1 MLPSPKPEKNV
12 GPPAERQ
19 EQRLLLLSA
28 AGTLALA
35 IIGIAIGLLTGA
47 KSIVFDGVYSLAD
60 AGLTLAAFFA
70 ARLIARGADRRF
82 QYGYWHIEPMLGF
95 VNGSVLLLACAY
107 ALADGSD
114 AILRGGREVNFGPG
128 IAYAGVSAIIGLSIH
143 LFLRRRSRGLGSL
156 LLELDAR
163 AWLFSGLLNAGLG
176 IAFLVAILLNGTR
189 AEQLAMYFD
198 PAILILLA
206 LVMAPLPIRSLLA
219 AGREILQIAPADLDA
234 QVSRIAS
241 EVATR
246 HGFIEHRSYVTRVGR
261 AQFVEIGFVGA
272 SASTAM
278 PLGAFDSIRQEVA
291 DAMGGLRPGYWLT
304 IDFTADPRWI

>member
-1 MLPSPKPEKNV
+1 M

-35 IIGIAIGLLTGA
+35 LVGIAIGLLSGA
-47 KSIVFDGVYSLAD
+47 KSIVFDGIYSLAD
-60 AGLTLAAFFA
+60 AGLTLAAFAA
-70 ARLIARGADRRF
+70 ARLIARGADRKF
-82 QYGYWHIEPMLGF
+82 QYGYWHIEPMLGL

-107 ALADGSD
+107 ALADGAD
-114 AILRGGREVNFGPG
+114 AMLAGGREVSFGPG
-128 IAYAGVSAIIGLSIH
+128 IGYAGASAIICLSIY
-143 LFLRRRSRGLGSL
+143 FFVRRRSRGLGSS
-156 LLELDAR
+156 LLELDSR
-163 AWLFSGLLNAGLG
+163 AWLFSGILNAGLSF
-176 IAFLVAILLNGTR
+176 AFLIAILLNGTR

-206 LVMAPLPIRSLLA
+206 LGMAPLPVRSLLA

-234 QVSRIAS
+234 HVSRIAR
-241 EVATR
+241 EVAAR
-246 HGFIEHRSYVTRVGR
+246 HGFIEHQSYVTRVGR

-278 PLGAFDSIRQEVA
+278 TLGALDSIRQEVA

-304 IDFTADPRWI
+304 IDFTADSQWI

>member
-1 MLPSPKPEKNV
+1 MAL
-12 GPPAERQ
+12 PAERQ

-35 IIGIAIGLLTGA
+35 LIGIVVGLLSGA

-95 VNGSVLLLACAY
+95 LNGSVLLLACAY
-107 ALADGSD
+107 ALADGVD
-114 AILRGGREVNFGPG
+114 AVLMGGRDVSFGPG
-128 IAYAGVSAIIGLSIH
+128 IAYAGASAIICLTIH
-143 LFLRRRSRGLGSL
+143 LFVRRRSRGLGSS

-176 IAFLVAILLNGTR
+176 IAFVIAILLDGTR

-206 LVMAPLPIRSLLA
+206 LGMAPLPARSLLA
-219 AGREILQIAPADLDA
+219 SGREILQIAPSDLDA
-234 QVSRIAS
+234 QVTKIAS
-241 EVATR
+241 EVAAR
-246 HGFIEHRSYVTRVGR
+246 HGFVEHQSYVTRVGR
-261 AQFVEIGFVGA
+261 VQFVEIGFVGA
-272 SASTAM
+272 SATTAIT
-278 PLGAFDSIRQEVA
+278 LGDLDAIRQEVA
-291 DAMGGLRPGYWLT
+291 EAMGGLPPGYWLT
-304 IDFTADPRWI
+304 IDFTADRQWI